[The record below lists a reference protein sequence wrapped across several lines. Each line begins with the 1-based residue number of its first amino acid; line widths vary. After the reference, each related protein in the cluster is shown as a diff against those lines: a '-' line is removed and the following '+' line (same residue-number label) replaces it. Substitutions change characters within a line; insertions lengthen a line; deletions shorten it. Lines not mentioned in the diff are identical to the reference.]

1 MKILTGMTAMLG
13 FFAVALGAFGAHLL
27 QGTTAPEMLNLWQ
40 TGVQYQMF
48 HVLALLSVIVAA
60 NRHYTVLWSVV
71 GWLFVM
77 GSIIFSGSL
86 YLLVI
91 TGIKAFGMITPIGG
105 SMFLVGWLVL
115 SFALTRTLVKS

>member
-1 MKILTGMTAMLG
+1 MKMLTGMTAMLG

-60 NRHYTVLWSVV
+60 NRHYTVYVS
-71 GWLFVM
+71 
-77 GSIIFSGSL
+77 SCRRSSL
-86 YLLVI
+86 RLDQAS
-91 TGIKAFGMITPIGG
+91 T
-105 SMFLVGWLVL
+105 
-115 SFALTRTLVKS
+115 